1 MYYNKKNL
9 RYPTIESC
17 KFKMTSHNKLSHRE
31 HLSHWCRGG
40 VDFLGRSHK
49 IEEGCKKYLNLFV
62 SKVHY
67 QDHVFQG
74 KELILNMYLKCNFGV
89 KLAIKTV
96 SEDSPNKH
104 IMLLVEDHDLMK
116 EHFKVETQ

>member
-1 MYYNKKNL
+1 
-9 RYPTIESC
+9 
-17 KFKMTSHNKLSHRE
+17 MTSHNKLSHRE

-89 KLAIKTV
+89 KLAIKMV